1 VTELGDLLGDRG
13 ATFSDCGRYRYSL
26 WRHWSDAPGRVLFVM
41 LNPSTADAT
50 QDDPT
55 IRRCIGFARSWGAGG
70 IRICNLYAWRATN
83 PKDLP
88 ALGAVGE
95 DWGSAI
101 LNRNDL
107 AIRAAAAD
115 ASRIIAAWGANR
127 GPVPFRA
134 SRVLDLLSRHRVEAL
149 KLTKDGDPGHP
160 LYVHGDTEPMPYR
173 EAVAA

>member
-1 VTELGDLLGDRG
+1 MTL
-13 ATFSDCGRYRYSL
+13 
-26 WRHWSDAPGRVLFVM
+26 PGRPQ
-41 LNPSTADAT
+41 LNPSTADET
-50 QDDPT
+50 LDDPT
-55 IRRCIGFARSWGAGG
+55 IRRCIGFAPVRLARDEAGGAG
-70 IRICNLYAWRATN
+70 
-83 PKDLP
+83 